1 MVTTLLSALFALLAI
16 IFGGESLQNMY
27 LSVKVPLSKIIFF
40 ISVALYAGL
49 CLPLFSLNLA
59 HTNDYVAKEKFVAAG
74 GGLQLIFGIGA
85 IIGPILCSLFMDIFN
100 INGFFIFLILSH
112 LFIAIFGIYRM
123 RVRES
128 VDNPDSTFTPVPATI
143 TPAGLELDPD
153 TPANLD
159 NNNNKATLG

>member
-1 MVTTLLSALFALLAI
+1 MFIVY
-16 IFGGESLQNMY
+16 GYLQY
-27 LSVKVPLSKIIFF
+27 K
-40 ISVALYAGL
+40 
-49 CLPLFSLNLA
+49 
-59 HTNDYVAKEKFVAAG
+59 
-74 GGLQLIFGIGA
+74 
-85 IIGPILCSLFMDIFN
+85 
-100 INGFFIFLILSH
+100 FFIFLILSH